1 MLLYSD
7 VTVNTL
13 AMLHMAHFN
22 WTDLLHESALFTRLT
37 NAEIAELLDVSEEE
51 NHENGAIIL
60 KEGEAGSHI
69 FIIGIGTVSIAL
81 TGAIDHRFPID
92 SMSVGNFFGEIPCLE
107 KKPRLTTVV
116 ADSDCLLLKI
126 PFGEFQ
132 QLMDKNARFASKVSL
147 ILSGRLRKITEEILA
162 VRLKDVDERLELSN
176 TKLDASLK
184 AIDSQMRA
192 AETILDQ
199 TSMRATDVVQSFE
212 RTLNQIV
219 SVGKVALLIA
229 AVIVGLLGWFGLDKF
244 NTLDQIFEKT
254 LEDVKTKED
263 RIEKTLEDVK
273 AKGDGVEKTL
283 ADIKAKE
290 NEFGKI
296 VESVESKHDDIKKSA
311 QEYNILVKDA
321 EIKSNDFNNIRKAA
335 GTLLGKI
342 NEDRK
347 AIYLIRLASGKK
359 FAEDKKLPETITSL
373 YTLLVKYNFS
383 IIVQEGRTDLYK
395 EILAVEDQNITEEV
409 FKQFI
414 NGLTATNGQQQG
426 QYTKMIRIGLNRG
439 YTLTDRQKALS
450 YYCLIAA
457 SLLVDDEQEYITTRK
472 DFDEFIQGVNEPI
485 NFTQD
490 FGPDWF
496 VEHMRSLPENRSGS
510 AKIRVVKDVWR
521 KITNT

>member
-1 MLLYSD
+1 
-7 VTVNTL
+7 
-13 AMLHMAHFN
+13 MAHFN
-22 WTDLLHESALFTRLT
+22 WTDLLHKSALFTRLT

-69 FIIGIGTVSIAL
+69 FIIGIGTVSITL

-107 KKPRLTTVV
+107 EKPRLTMVV

-126 PFGEFQ
+126 PFAEFQ

-192 AETILDQ
+192 AETIFDQ
-199 TSMRATDVVQSFE
+199 TSIRASDVIQSFE
-212 RTLNQIV
+212 STRNQIV
-219 SVGKVALLIA
+219 TVGKVVLLIA
-229 AVIVGLLGWFGLDKF
+229 AGIVGLLGWFGFDKF
-244 NTLDQIFEKT
+244 ENIKKEYEEGIYETNEK
-254 LEDVKTKED
+254 LAE
-263 RIEKTLEDVK
+263 
-273 AKGDGVEKTL
+273 TL
-283 ADIKAKE
+283 AELDALKDKAKE
-290 NEFGKI
+290 FGEIEKSVKNTRNEI
-296 VESVESKHDDIKKSA
+296 DDL
-311 QEYNILVKDA
+311 YKDA
-321 EIKSNDFNNIRKAA
+321 KIKSKDFTNIRIAS
-335 GTLLGKI
+335 GKQI
-342 NEDRK
+342 GKLNK
-347 AIYLIRLASGKK
+347 AINDAHDNINAIKIIRLASGTK

-414 NGLTATNGQQQG
+414 NGLTTTNGQQQG

-457 SLLVDDEQEYITTRK
+457 SLLIDDEQEYITTRK
-472 DFDEFIQGVNEPI
+472 DFDEFIQGINEPI

-496 VEHMRSLPENRSGS
+496 IEHIRSLPENRRGS
-510 AKIRVVKDVWR
+510 AKIRLVKDVWR
-521 KITNT
+521 KITKT